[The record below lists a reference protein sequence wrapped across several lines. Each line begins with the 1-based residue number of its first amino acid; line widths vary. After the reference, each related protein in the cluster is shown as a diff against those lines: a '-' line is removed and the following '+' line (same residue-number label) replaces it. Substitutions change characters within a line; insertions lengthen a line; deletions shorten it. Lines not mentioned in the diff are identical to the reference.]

1 MMNKFQLGQA
11 AEEYVMAL
19 FVFLAVCHFTGI
31 FNVFKN
37 AYDDNYGKFSHTIAN
52 MDTIDAAVRKF
63 SNTVSR

>member
-1 MMNKFQLGQA
+1 
-11 AEEYVMAL
+11 MAL